1 MDKADATDPRLK
13 VPGFWGWLFKRD
25 ADGDRGL
32 ANVVNRWLVF
42 HATVAA
48 AAAYLSQADATTVA
62 KTVALPGSAI
72 LIGLAF
78 GWAGRSAGLLQDK
91 SFSKFLIENGPSPEG
106 YVYAFQLAVL
116 AVLTFIATAIVLIL
130 GGIGFST
137 GDAGNDN
144 AINRGILFFVG
155 SVAVRESWG
164 IIYFVNKLT
173 IQYYRVREN
182 ELADEAEKKAE
193 EEARAKREAG
203 N

>member
-1 MDKADATDPRLK
+1 MDNLDSPEVCFK
-13 VPGFWGWLFKRD
+13 VPGFWTWLAYKD

-32 ANVVNRWLVF
+32 TNIANRWLLF
-42 HATVAA
+42 HFAVAGL
-48 AAAYLSQADATTVA
+48 AAYVLRENAATIA
-62 KTVALPGSAI
+62 KSVALPGSAI

-116 AVLTFIATAIVLIL
+116 SVLIFVAIAL
-130 GGIGFST
+130 ILVAGGIGVSSGSRT
-137 GDAGNDN
+137 CDEL
-144 AINRGILFFVG
+144 INRGLLFFAG

-173 IQYYRVREN
+173 IQYYRVREQ
-182 ELADEAEKKAE
+182 ELIDEARK
-193 EEARAKREAG
+193 G
-203 N
+203 

>member
-1 MDKADATDPRLK
+1 MINPETPAPPLK
-13 VPGFWGWLFKRD
+13 VPGFWIWLVTRD
-25 ADGDRGL
+25 TDGDRGL
-32 ANVVNRWLVF
+32 ENVLNRWLVL
-42 HATVAA
+42 HAALAA
-48 AAAYLSQADATTVA
+48 AAAYFSHTNAYDVA

-116 AVLTFIATAIVLIL
+116 AVLAFIATALVLIM
-130 GGIGFST
+130 GGIGIST
-137 GDAGNDN
+137 GNVALNDAV
-144 AINRGILFFVG
+144 NRGILFFVG

-173 IQYYRVREN
+173 IQYYRVREQ
-182 ELADEAEKKAE
+182 ELL
-193 EEARAKREAG
+193 EEARRAADGASQSEAG
-203 N
+203 

>member
-1 MDKADATDPRLK
+1 MDKADNAEAPLE
-13 VPGFWGWLFKRD
+13 VPGFWGWLVNRD
-25 ADGDRGL
+25 ADGDRGI

-42 HATVAA
+42 HAAVAA
-48 AAAYLSQADATTVA
+48 AAAYFSQADATAIA

-78 GWAGRSAGLLQDK
+78 GWAGRSSGLLQDK

-116 AVLTFIATAIVLIL
+116 AVLTFIAIALVLIM
-130 GGIGFST
+130 GGTGVST
-137 GDAGNDN
+137 GNMDNDA
-144 AINRGILFFVG
+144 AINRGILFFIG

-173 IQYYRVREN
+173 IQYYRIRER
-182 ELADEAEKKAE
+182 ELIEEADKKAE
-193 EEARAKREAG
+193 EGAKG
-203 N
+203 PTV